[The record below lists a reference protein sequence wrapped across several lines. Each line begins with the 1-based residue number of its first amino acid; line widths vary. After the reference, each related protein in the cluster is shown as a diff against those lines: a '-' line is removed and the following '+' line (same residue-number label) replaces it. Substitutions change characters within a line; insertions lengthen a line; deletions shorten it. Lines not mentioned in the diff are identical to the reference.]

1 MHQKGNE
8 YIYSIYQSVSE
19 ECKLKEDWE
28 KTWLYIRSVK
38 YISYGRLCPARRE
51 FPVQAK
57 LQIRWWMF
65 NVRKNVILVGFSA
78 NYVSFLL
85 QNLIFTLYRSITN
98 KYLSLSCIYTILIV
112 FFCSLFYS
120 IVFVHWNWTQPPMHW
135 FLLISCRRFTKCDT
149 FEIYTQRADYYHQNS
164 PVWQCCTQNAASGGS
179 TEEGA
184 WSINAAEPLSN
195 MRATSG
201 IPG

>member
-38 YISYGRLCPARRE
+38 YICYGRLCPARRE

-65 NVRKNVILVGFSA
+65 NVRKNVIRVGFSA

-85 QNLIFTLYRSITN
+85 QNLIFILYRSITN
-98 KYLSLSCIYTILIV
+98 KYLSLSCIYTIHIV
-112 FFCSLFYS
+112 CFCSHFYS
-120 IVFVHWNWTQPPMHW
+120 IVLFIETKLNHLCIDSYLFHAGASPNVTHLKYILKELIIIIRTLRSGSAALKTQPVGG
-135 FLLISCRRFTKCDT
+135 RRKR
-149 FEIYTQRADYYHQNS
+149 EH
-164 PVWQCCTQNAASGGS
+164 
-179 TEEGA
+179 GA
-184 WSINAAEPLSN
+184 
-195 MRATSG
+195 
-201 IPG
+201 